1 MLNASPTLHEKIGQ
15 MMVTGFPGTDL
26 NPQIEDLIVNHHVGG
41 LILFER
47 NFESPDQLTRLISDL
62 QKLALSTP
70 PFLPLF
76 ISVDQEGGRVSR
88 LKPPFTRFP
97 DPCCLGMAR
106 SESLAHRF
114 GLALGREMR
123 AVGIN
128 MDYAPVLDINT
139 NPDNPIIGKR
149 AFSDEPEWASKLG
162 VAFLGGFQE
171 AGVLAVGKH
180 FPGHGDTS
188 QDSHLTLPHVDR
200 DRATLEQVELQPFKT
215 AIQNGLKVI
224 MTAHVIY
231 KAWDEKSPATF
242 SVPILQDLLRGKLGF
257 SGLIISDDLEMK
269 AVEDHIP
276 FESFATLGT
285 KAGVDLFLICH
296 DTGKTKAFLR
306 QIFKDVESGRI
317 PGATI
322 DRSVKRILEIKSK
335 MPSPESDLTDLESL
349 AKDHRALVEEM
360 QSHLAS

>member
-1 MLNASPTLHEKIGQ
+1 MKTPPSLNEKIGQ
-15 MMVTGFPGTDL
+15 MMVTGFEGTGL

-47 NFESPDQLTRLISDL
+47 NFENPEQLTRLIRDL
-62 QKLALSTP
+62 QRLALATP
-70 PFLPLF
+70 PYLPLF

-97 DPCCLGMAR
+97 DPCCLGIAR
-106 SESLAHRF
+106 SESLAQRF

-149 AFSDEPEWASKLG
+149 AFSDDPEWAARLG
-162 VAFLGGFQE
+162 VAFMRGFKE

-188 QDSHLTLPHVDR
+188 QDSHLTLPTVNR
-200 DRATLEQVELQPFKT
+200 DGRTLENVELRPFQA
-215 AIQNGLKVI
+215 AIQNGLEVI

-231 KAWDEKSPATF
+231 QAWDQKLPATF
-242 SVPILQDLLRGKLGF
+242 SIPILQQLLREKLGF
-257 SGLIISDDLEMK
+257 KGLIISDDLEMK
-269 AVEDHIP
+269 AVQDHLP
-276 FESFATLGT
+276 LESFATLGT
-285 KAGVDLFLICH
+285 QAGIDLFLICH
-296 DTGKTKAFLR
+296 DTKKVKTFLK
-306 QIFKDVESGRI
+306 QMIQDVENGRI
-317 PGATI
+317 PEQTI
-322 DRSVKRILEIKSK
+322 DRSLQRILEIKNK
-335 MPSPESDLTDLESL
+335 MPAPESGLADLLSL
-349 AKDHRALVEEM
+349 TRDHQKLVAEM

>member
-1 MLNASPTLHEKIGQ
+1 LNTPPSLLNEKIGQ
-15 MMVTGFPGTDL
+15 MMVTGFEGTRL
-26 NPQIEDLIVNHHVGG
+26 NPQIEDLIVKHHIGG
-41 LILFER
+41 VILFER
-47 NFESPDQLTRLISDL
+47 NFETPEQLTRLIADM
-62 QKLALSTP
+62 QKLALATP
-70 PFLPLF
+70 PFAPLF

-88 LKPPFTRFP
+88 LGPPFTRFP
-97 DPCCLGMAR
+97 DPCCLGIAR
-106 SESLAHRF
+106 SESLAERF

-149 AFSDEPEWASKLG
+149 AFSDEPDWASRLG
-162 VAFLGGFQE
+162 VAFMRGFQE

-200 DRATLEQVELQPFKT
+200 DGATLENVELQPFRS
-215 AIQNGLKVI
+215 AIQNGLDVI

-231 KAWDEKSPATF
+231 KVWDEKLPATF
-242 SVPILQDLLRGKLGF
+242 SVPILQKILREKLGF
-257 SGLIISDDLEMK
+257 KGLIISDDLEMK

-285 KAGVDLFLICH
+285 QAGIDLFLICH
-296 DTGKTKAFLR
+296 DTKKVKIFLEQMER
-306 QIFKDVESGRI
+306 DVETGRI
-317 PGATI
+317 PVSVI
-322 DRSVKRILEIKSK
+322 DRSVQRILVIKNK
-335 MPSPESDLTDLESL
+335 MPPAESGL
-349 AKDHRALVEEM
+349 AELVALSKDHQKLVEEM
-360 QSHLAS
+360 QGYFEP

>member
-1 MLNASPTLHEKIGQ
+1 
-15 MMVTGFPGTDL
+15 MVAGFEGTDL
-26 NPQIEDLIVNHHVGG
+26 NPQIENLIVNHHVGG

-47 NFESPDQLTRLISDL
+47 NFENPDQLTRMIGDL

-70 PFLPLF
+70 PFAPLF

-97 DPCCLGMAR
+97 DPCCLGNAR

-139 NPDNPIIGKR
+139 NPENPIIGKR
-149 AFSDEPEWASKLG
+149 AFSSDPEWAAKLG
-162 VAFLGGFQE
+162 VAFLRGFQE

-200 DRATLEQVELQPFKT
+200 ESSTLRDIELTPFRA
-215 AIQNGLKVI
+215 AIQNGLEII

-231 KAWDEKSPATF
+231 HAWDTKFPATF
-242 SVPILQDLLRGKLGF
+242 SRPIIQHLLREKLGF
-257 SGLIISDDLEMK
+257 KGLIISDDLEMK
-269 AVEDHIP
+269 AVGDHFP
-276 FESFATLGT
+276 FESFARLGT
-285 KAGVDLFLICH
+285 QAGIDLFLICH
-296 DTGKTKAFLR
+296 DTGKIKDFMEQMVR
-306 QIFKDVESGRI
+306 DVETGEI
-317 PGATI
+317 PDLTI
-322 DRSVKRILEIKSK
+322 DQSVRRILQIKNK
-335 MPSPESDLTDLESL
+335 MPPVGSGFTDLVLL
-349 AKDHRALVEEM
+349 ATDHQKLVEEM
-360 QSHLAS
+360 QSHLVA

>member
-1 MLNASPTLHEKIGQ
+1 
-15 MMVTGFPGTDL
+15 MMVAGFEGADL
-26 NPQIEDLIVNHHVGG
+26 NPQIENLIVNHHVGG

-47 NFESPDQLTRLISDL
+47 NFKNPEQLTRLIGGL
-62 QKLALSTP
+62 QKLALATP
-70 PFLPLF
+70 PFAPLF

-97 DPCCLGMAR
+97 DPCCLGIAR
-106 SESLAHRF
+106 SEPLAHRF

-139 NPDNPIIGKR
+139 NPENPIIGKR

-162 VAFLGGFQE
+162 VAFLRGFQE

-200 DRATLEQVELQPFKT
+200 DGATLENVELQPFRS
-215 AIQNGLKVI
+215 AIQNGLEVI

-231 KAWDEKSPATF
+231 RAWDEKLPATF
-242 SVPILQDLLRGKLGF
+242 SVPILQHLLREKLGF
-257 SGLIISDDLEMK
+257 KGLIISDDLEMK

-276 FESFATLGT
+276 FESFAMLGT
-285 KAGVDLFLICH
+285 QAGVDLFLICH
-296 DTGKTKAFLR
+296 DTGKVKAFMGQMVR
-306 QIFKDVESGRI
+306 EVESGKI
-317 PGATI
+317 PTATL
-322 DRSVKRILEIKSK
+322 DRSVQRILHLKSK
-335 MPSPESDLTDLESL
+335 MPPAESGLTDLEAL
-349 AKDHRALVEEM
+349 ARDHQKLVQEM
-360 QSHLAS
+360 QSHLAP

>member
-1 MLNASPTLHEKIGQ
+1 MKTPPSLSEKIGQ
-15 MMVTGFPGTDL
+15 MMVAGFEGTDL

-47 NFESPDQLTRLISDL
+47 NFENPGQLTRMISDL

-70 PFLPLF
+70 PFAPLF

-97 DPCCLGMAR
+97 DPCCLGNAR
-106 SESLAHRF
+106 SEPLAHRF

-139 NPDNPIIGKR
+139 NPENPIIGKR
-149 AFSDEPEWASKLG
+149 AFSGEPVWASKLG

-171 AGVLAVGKH
+171 AGILAVGKH

-200 DRATLEQVELQPFKT
+200 DDATLQNVELAPFRA
-215 AIQNGLKVI
+215 AIQNGLEII

-231 KAWDEKSPATF
+231 HAWDEKFPATF
-242 SVPILQDLLRGKLGF
+242 SIPILQHLLREKLGF
-257 SGLIISDDLEMK
+257 KGLIISDDLEMK
-269 AVEDHIP
+269 AVEDHIA

-285 KAGVDLFLICH
+285 QAGIDLFLFCH
-296 DTGKTKAFLR
+296 DTGKVKAFLAQMVR
-306 QIFKDVESGRI
+306 DVETGQI
-317 PGATI
+317 PGPTI
-322 DRSVKRILEIKSK
+322 DRSVQRILQIKSK
-335 MPSPESDLTDLESL
+335 MPPAESGLTDLVSL
-349 AKDHRALVEEM
+349 AKDHQKLVEEM
-360 QSHLAS
+360 QSHLQP

>member
-1 MLNASPTLHEKIGQ
+1 MHAPSTLHEKIGQ

-26 NPQIEDLIVNHHVGG
+26 NPQLEDLIVNHHIGG

-47 NFESPDQLTRLISDL
+47 NFENPKQLTGMISDL

-88 LKPPFTRFP
+88 LKSPFTLFP
-97 DPCCLGMAR
+97 DPCCLGRAR

-128 MDYAPVLDINT
+128 MDYVPVLDINT

-162 VAFLGGFQE
+162 AAFLGGFQE

-215 AIQNGLKVI
+215 AIQNGLEVI

-231 KAWDEKSPATF
+231 KAWDDKSPATF
-242 SVPILQDLLRGKLGF
+242 SVPILQHLLRDKLGF
-257 SGLIISDDLEMK
+257 NGLIISDDLEMK
-269 AVEDHIP
+269 AVQDHIP

-285 KAGVDLFLICH
+285 EAGIDLFLICH
-296 DTGKTKAFLR
+296 DTEKVKKFLSLM
-306 QIFKDVESGRI
+306 IEDVESGRI
-317 PGATI
+317 PGSTI
-322 DRSVKRILEIKSK
+322 NRSVQRILKIKGK
-335 MPSPESDLTDLESL
+335 MPPVGSGLADLESL
-349 AKDHRALVEEM
+349 ARDHQTLVEEM
-360 QSHLAS
+360 QSHLSS